1 MSASAWTDGD
11 TDRARRIWD
20 EYQQATDVAAL
31 VGRTPGIDPVTG
43 RIWFGESA
51 SDIWHQRQ
59 LEGIDAP
66 IYCVRVG
73 YDYYLR
79 KGRRM

>member
-1 MSASAWTDGD
+1 MPESTWTDAD
-11 TDRARRIWD
+11 TDRARQIWY
-20 EYQQATDVAAL
+20 EYLHKNNVSSL
-31 VGRTPGIDPVTG
+31 VGQTAGVDPVSG

-51 SDIWHQRQ
+51 SDIWSQRQ
-59 LEGIDAP
+59 LEGIDSP

-79 KGRRM
+79 KGRRR